1 MPRTRPEQ
9 YELDGR
15 HEGILKRLLQG
26 EVWQRDDDRE
36 HSGRLQGSEF
46 GRPHNNHEGG
56 REKQGLTDIPPGTS
70 IRAAHYHRI
79 PANDDQ
85 RAR

>member
-1 MPRTRPEQ
+1 MPRTRSEQ
-9 YELDGR
+9 DELDGR

-56 REKQGLTDIPPGTS
+56 R
-70 IRAAHYHRI
+70 
-79 PANDDQ
+79 
-85 RAR
+85 

>member
-1 MPRTRPEQ
+1 M
-9 YELDGR
+9 
-15 HEGILKRLLQG
+15 
-26 EVWQRDDDRE
+26 
-36 HSGRLQGSEF
+36 QGSEF
-46 GRPHNNHEGG
+46 RRPHNNHEGG